1 MILGFDVGGTN
12 ARALLIEPET
22 GDIIDRDRESSAGT
36 GPVLLETLVRMI
48 DRMTRNHDGELEGL
62 ASAWQ
67 ALPTARGSSTT
78 PPIFQISSST
88 RWVPNSPA
96 ERALT

>member
-48 DRMTRNHDGELEGL
+48 DRMTRNHDGELEGVGL
-62 ASAWQ
+62 GVQAS
-67 ALPTARGSSTT
+67 PTARGSSTT
-78 PPIFQISSST
+78 SPTCRISSST
-88 RWVPNSPA
+88 PWAPNLPA
-96 ERALT
+96 ERAST